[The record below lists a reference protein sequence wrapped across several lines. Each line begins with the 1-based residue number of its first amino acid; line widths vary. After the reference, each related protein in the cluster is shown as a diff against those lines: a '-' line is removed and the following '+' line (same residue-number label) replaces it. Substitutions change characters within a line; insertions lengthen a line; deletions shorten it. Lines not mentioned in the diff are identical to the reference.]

1 VTQALVDPATS
12 PKDNA
17 DPPIPY
23 MAWYGLVIL
32 TLINLLNYLD
42 RMVVPPLG
50 ESLMH
55 SELAL
60 TGQQFGLLA
69 SAFLI
74 VYMVAAPLVGTVGDR
89 RARPPLLALGIAL
102 WSIATALGGL
112 AWSFGS
118 LVAARASVGIG
129 EAVYGSIA
137 PALLADYFPERLRGR
152 VFAIFFA
159 ATPVGSALG
168 YIVGGLMDHHYGW
181 RAAFFVAGAP
191 GILLAALALWLAEPR
206 RRGAKAAGAPA
217 AAALAQDPPDDPPAG
232 GIRTYVALLRNRLY
246 LLTVLGYAAY
256 TFAIGGIAVW
266 MPTFLER
273 VRHVPREQAS
283 VQLGAVLV
291 ITGFVG
297 TFIGGWL
304 TDRLLERTRR
314 AALWVSA
321 VATLL
326 AVPCAYLALAAP
338 DRAVYWPALIAAEV
352 MIFVCTSPVNAAIVS
367 EVPATV
373 RAAAMALCI
382 FVIHTLGD
390 VPSPP
395 IIGAIADASS
405 LERGVMLIPAAV
417 LVAGAIWLA
426 AARLRVAAAP
436 ARASA

>member
-1 VTQALVDPATS
+1 MTQALVDSARS
-12 PKDNA
+12 SNDNA
-17 DPPIPY
+17 GPPIPY
-23 MAWYGLVIL
+23 TAWYGLVVL

-55 SELAL
+55 SELQL
-60 TGQQFGLLA
+60 TGEQFGLLA
-69 SAFLI
+69 SAFLV

-191 GILLAALALWLAEPR
+191 GIVLAALALWLAEPR
-206 RRGAKAAGAPA
+206 RHARGAPA
-217 AAALAQDPPDDPPAG
+217 TAATAQDPGEGPLAG
-232 GIRTYVALLRNRLY
+232 GIRTYAALLRNRLY

-273 VRHVPREQAS
+273 VRHVPRAQAS

-338 DRAVYWPALIAAEV
+338 DRAVYWPALIVAEV
-352 MIFVCTSPVNAAIVS
+352 LIFICTSPVNAAIVS

-382 FVIHTLGD
+382 FTIHTLGD

-405 LERGVMLIPAAV
+405 LEHGVMLIPVAV
-417 LVAGAIWLA
+417 LVAGVIWLA
-426 AARLRVAAAP
+426 AARLRVATAPERAP
-436 ARASA
+436 A